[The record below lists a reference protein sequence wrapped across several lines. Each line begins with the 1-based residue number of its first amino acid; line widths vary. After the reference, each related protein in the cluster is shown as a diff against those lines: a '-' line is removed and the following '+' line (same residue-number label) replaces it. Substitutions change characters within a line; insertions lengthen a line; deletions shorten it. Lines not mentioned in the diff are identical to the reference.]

1 MTTITNDKCK
11 ETRPA
16 RVAVTGGIGSGK
28 TLVCRRLEEK
38 GLVVF
43 SADELS
49 RLAVEPGTEAHG
61 KIVGHFG
68 KQVLMPDQTIDRPAL
83 RRMISAD
90 PEAKKALESFVH
102 PEVFGQMVRKI
113 EEAEKN
119 GASLVV
125 VEVPLLFES
134 GFDAWFDFV
143 ILVSVDGERRIK
155 RIMSRDGVSREDAVA
170 MMKIQMAEEE
180 KRKRAD
186 FVIDN
191 NGSESETLLSIDR
204 LHEYMIANIRKKD
217 KNS

>member
-1 MTTITNDKCK
+1 MITITNDKYK

-28 TLVCRRLEEK
+28 TLVCLRLEEK

-49 RLAVEPGTEAHG
+49 RLAVAPGTEAHG

-68 KQVLMPDQTIDRPAL
+68 KQVLMPDQTINRPEL

-90 PEAKKALESFVH
+90 PAAKRALESFIH
-102 PEVFGQMVRKI
+102 PEVFRQMVQKI

-119 GASLVV
+119 GATLVV

-143 ILVSVDGERRIK
+143 ILVSVDEKRRIK

-170 MMKIQMAEEE
+170 MMKIQMPEEE

-191 NGSESETLLSIDR
+191 NGSESETLRSIDR
-204 LHEYMIANIRKKD
+204 LHEYLIANIRKKD

>member
-61 KIVGHFG
+61 KIVSHFG
-68 KQVLMPDQTIDRPAL
+68 KQVLMPDQTINRPAL

-90 PEAKKALESFVH
+90 PEAKRALESIIH

-143 ILVSVDGERRIK
+143 ILVSVDEERRIQ
-155 RIMSRDGVSREDAVA
+155 RIMSRDGVSRENAVA
-170 MMKIQMAEEE
+170 MMKIQMPEEE

-191 NGSESETLLSIDR
+191 NGSESDTLLSIDR
-204 LHEYMIANIRKKD
+204 LYEYVIANIRKKD